1 MRSPRKPGLAKF
13 IWFGMGQFMMNAY
26 INAYDDGMH
35 VQGRMLFLTYD
46 WLKVSKRMIMF
57 SCILGRGLVS
67 KIFG

>member
-26 INAYDDGMH
+26 INAYD
-35 VQGRMLFLTYD
+35 
-46 WLKVSKRMIMF
+46 WLKVSIRMIMF

>member
-26 INAYDDGMH
+26 INAYD
-35 VQGRMLFLTYD
+35 
-46 WLKVSKRMIMF
+46 WLKVSKRIIMF

-67 KIFG
+67 KIFGYFIILFIDGVAQSAK